1 MDRKNSLSARGKLK
15 LEHLEDRTVP
25 SIFTPAQIQQAY
37 SFNQIRFA
45 TSSGSVIGTGAGQTI
60 AIVDAYDDPRIMS
73 DLVTFDRR
81 FGIADPPSFTVVK
94 QSGTV
99 ANAGWSSETALDV
112 EWAHAMAPGAR
123 IVLGEARSD
132 NLSDLVAEADTV
144 ADMPGVSV
152 VSMSWSANEW
162 SSEGS
167 FDSNFTTPAGHQGV
181 TYIASSGDAG
191 APPSWPASSPN
202 VLSVGGTTLYTY
214 ANGSYENETGWSLS
228 GGGVSEYEAKPAYQ
242 SYVSTGSSMRTNPD
256 VSFDAN
262 PGTGLYVYDSYDG
275 GGWVEVGGTSAG
287 TPQWAA
293 LVAIADQGRV
303 LEGKTTLDGASQTLY
318 AIYRMAQTSENTYF
332 HDVSSGKNGYA
343 AKAGYDDV
351 TGNGSPV
358 ANMVV
363 AGLVAWNGAGGSGSV
378 GTISSLTSA
387 KTAAHTTD
395 LVFSVALPGG
405 FSQFLAAAPGPI
417 STVTA
422 WVPPSTSLVSD
433 NGTTSIL
440 AAGPPRQNSSATTT
454 TFTLASIENSLGA
467 DLPSTEPMPFELLF
481 DGGVGTTLETPLP
494 TATDAEA
501 TVEST
506 GEES

>member
-1 MDRKNSLSARGKLK
+1 MDRKNSLSARGNLK

-60 AIVDAYDDPRIMS
+60 AIVDAYDDPSIMS
-73 DLVTFDRR
+73 DLETFDRR
-81 FGIADPPSFTVVK
+81 FGIADPPSITVVK

-99 ANAGWSSETALDV
+99 ASAAWSSETALDV

-132 NLSDLVAEADTV
+132 SLSDLVAEVDTV
-144 ADMPGVSV
+144 AAMPGVSV

-191 APPSWPASSPN
+191 APPSWPASSPY

-214 ANGSYENETGWSLS
+214 SNGSYENETGWSFS

-242 SYVSTGSSMRTNPD
+242 SYVSTGSSLRTNPD
-256 VSFDAN
+256 VSFDAS
-262 PGTGLYVYDSYDG
+262 PSTGLYVYDSYDG

-332 HDVSSGKNGYA
+332 HDVSSGNNGYA

-358 ANMVV
+358 ANMVI
-363 AGLVAWNGAGGSGSV
+363 AGLVAWNGAGATGSV
-378 GTISSLTSA
+378 GPIATSLNGA
-387 KTAAHTTD
+387 KAAAHTID
-395 LVFSVALPGG
+395 LASLVAPTGG
-405 FSQFLAAAPGPI
+405 SSEFPAAHGPI
-417 STVTA
+417 STLTA
-422 WVPPSTSLVSD
+422 WVPPSMSLVPN

-440 AAGPPRQNSSATTT
+440 AAGPPSQNTSATAT
-454 TFTLASIENSLGA
+454 TFTIASIENSLGG
-467 DLPSTEPMPFELLF
+467 DLPSIEPMPFELQF
-481 DGGVGTTLETPLP
+481 YGGGEATLETSLP
-494 TATDAEA
+494 TAADTEA

-506 GEES
+506 GDDN

>member
-202 VLSVGGTTLYTY
+202 
-214 ANGSYENETGWSLS
+214 
-228 GGGVSEYEAKPAYQ
+228 
-242 SYVSTGSSMRTNPD
+242 
-256 VSFDAN
+256 
-262 PGTGLYVYDSYDG
+262 
-275 GGWVEVGGTSAG
+275 
-287 TPQWAA
+287 
-293 LVAIADQGRV
+293 
-303 LEGKTTLDGASQTLY
+303 
-318 AIYRMAQTSENTYF
+318 
-332 HDVSSGKNGYA
+332 
-343 AKAGYDDV
+343 
-351 TGNGSPV
+351 
-358 ANMVV
+358 
-363 AGLVAWNGAGGSGSV
+363 
-378 GTISSLTSA
+378 
-387 KTAAHTTD
+387 
-395 LVFSVALPGG
+395 
-405 FSQFLAAAPGPI
+405 
-417 STVTA
+417 
-422 WVPPSTSLVSD
+422 
-433 NGTTSIL
+433 
-440 AAGPPRQNSSATTT
+440 
-454 TFTLASIENSLGA
+454 
-467 DLPSTEPMPFELLF
+467 
-481 DGGVGTTLETPLP
+481 
-494 TATDAEA
+494 
-501 TVEST
+501 
-506 GEES
+506 